1 MGDGEYGRLDEGAE
15 EHESCRTYGH
25 SLPLH
30 GEGEKWS
37 ATFSSAEVRCLKMTM
52 MPIYDERR
60 WVLLKIPRCD
70 IDGVGEG
77 K

>member
-30 GEGEKWS
+30 GKGEKWS

-52 MPIYDERR
+52 MPISS
-60 WVLLKIPRCD
+60 
-70 IDGVGEG
+70 
-77 K
+77 

>member
-15 EHESCRTYGH
+15 EHESCGTYGH

-30 GEGEKWS
+30 GKGEKWS

-52 MPIYDERR
+52 MPIYDNDD
-60 WVLLKIPRCD
+60 V
-70 IDGVGEG
+70 
-77 K
+77 